1 MFQKI
6 LAVVDG
12 RMTEC
17 LFTVIKSYFRTLL
30 LLFTQLG
37 QKEGEGQVV
46 GPSLSTVSEFMGK
59 MDFIWEALAPK
70 PTLALL
76 SLTIPL

>member
-1 MFQKI
+1 
-6 LAVVDG
+6 
-12 RMTEC
+12 MTEC

-59 MDFIWEALAPK
+59 WISFGKHWHEYNVKIMSP
-70 PTLALL
+70 P
-76 SLTIPL
+76 